1 MASKFQNRLAGA
13 IVLVAVGVIVLP
25 ALLDGDKKYNE
36 NEFAAIPIIPKPGDE
51 EDIEAIAPIVSTT
64 TTASSE
70 GASEAMLSEAITQ
83 QQNEQVETQ
92 PSTTTPAPSVVEP
105 VKPEPKPEP
114 KVEPKPQPKPE
125 PKPEPKPQP
134 HGKAFDV
141 QAYGFQ
147 HDINGFQEL
156 VAVQIV
162 QHRQVDARPALGHF
176 RAQAVKP
183 FLQHQ
188 REIHRQV
195 CVTGGHVAFRFD
207 DAGFQQAFLLV
218 GEHAVAAVL
227 YGLAAPPWA
236 YFV

>member
-83 QQNEQVETQ
+83 QQNEQVETR

-105 VKPEPKPEP
+105 TKPELKPEP

-134 HGKAFDV
+134 QGKAFVV
-141 QAYGFQ
+141 QVIALNNASKVEEIVAQLRLSGYQVYTVPAKPVNNKLTRIYVGPEASRQ
-147 HDINGFQEL
+147 RLEAALPEL
-156 VAVQIV
+156 NRITGTKGIIQSY
-162 QHRQVDARPALGHF
+162 
-176 RAQAVKP
+176 KP
-183 FLQHQ
+183 
-188 REIHRQV
+188 
-195 CVTGGHVAFRFD
+195 
-207 DAGFQQAFLLV
+207 
-218 GEHAVAAVL
+218 
-227 YGLAAPPWA
+227 
-236 YFV
+236 

>member
-70 GASEAMLSEAITQ
+70 GASEAMLLEAITQ
-83 QQNEQVETQ
+83 QQNEQVETR

-105 VKPEPKPEP
+105 TKPEPKPEP

-125 PKPEPKPQP
+125 PKPEPKSQPQ
-134 HGKAFDV
+134 GKAFVV
-141 QAYGFQ
+141 QVIALNNASKVEEIVAQLRLSGYQVYTVPAKPVNNKLTRIYVGPEASRQ
-147 HDINGFQEL
+147 RLEAALPEL
-156 VAVQIV
+156 NRITGTKGIIQSY
-162 QHRQVDARPALGHF
+162 
-176 RAQAVKP
+176 KP
-183 FLQHQ
+183 
-188 REIHRQV
+188 
-195 CVTGGHVAFRFD
+195 
-207 DAGFQQAFLLV
+207 
-218 GEHAVAAVL
+218 
-227 YGLAAPPWA
+227 
-236 YFV
+236 

>member
-51 EDIEAIAPIVSTT
+51 EDIESIAPIVSTT

-83 QQNEQVETQ
+83 QQNEQVETR

-105 VKPEPKPEP
+105 VKTEPKPEP

-134 HGKAFDV
+134 QGKAFVV
-141 QAYGFQ
+141 QVIALNNASKVEEIVAKLRLSGYQVYTVPAKPVNNKLTRIYVGPEASRQ
-147 HDINGFQEL
+147 RLEAALPEL
-156 VAVQIV
+156 NKITGTKGIIQSY
-162 QHRQVDARPALGHF
+162 
-176 RAQAVKP
+176 KP
-183 FLQHQ
+183 
-188 REIHRQV
+188 
-195 CVTGGHVAFRFD
+195 
-207 DAGFQQAFLLV
+207 
-218 GEHAVAAVL
+218 
-227 YGLAAPPWA
+227 
-236 YFV
+236 

>member
-1 MASKFQNRLAGA
+1 VPVASKFQNRLAGA

-83 QQNEQVETQ
+83 QQNEQVETR

-105 VKPEPKPEP
+105 VKSEPKPEP

-134 HGKAFDV
+134 QGKAFVV
-141 QAYGFQ
+141 QVIALNNASKVEEIVAKLRLSGYQVYTVPAKPVNNKLTRIYVGPEASRQ
-147 HDINGFQEL
+147 RLEAALPEL
-156 VAVQIV
+156 NKITGTKGIIQSY
-162 QHRQVDARPALGHF
+162 
-176 RAQAVKP
+176 KP
-183 FLQHQ
+183 
-188 REIHRQV
+188 
-195 CVTGGHVAFRFD
+195 
-207 DAGFQQAFLLV
+207 
-218 GEHAVAAVL
+218 
-227 YGLAAPPWA
+227 
-236 YFV
+236 

>member
-83 QQNEQVETQ
+83 QQNEQVETR

-105 VKPEPKPEP
+105 TKP
-114 KVEPKPQPKPE
+114 EPKPQPKPE
-125 PKPEPKPQP
+125 PKPEQKSQPQ
-134 HGKAFDV
+134 GKAFVV
-141 QAYGFQ
+141 QVIALNNASKVEEIVAQLRLSGYQVYTVPAKPVNNKLTRIYVGPEASRQ
-147 HDINGFQEL
+147 RLEAALPEL
-156 VAVQIV
+156 NRITGTKGIIQSY
-162 QHRQVDARPALGHF
+162 
-176 RAQAVKP
+176 KP
-183 FLQHQ
+183 
-188 REIHRQV
+188 
-195 CVTGGHVAFRFD
+195 
-207 DAGFQQAFLLV
+207 
-218 GEHAVAAVL
+218 
-227 YGLAAPPWA
+227 
-236 YFV
+236 

>member
-83 QQNEQVETQ
+83 QQNEQVETR

-105 VKPEPKPEP
+105 TKPEPKPEP
-114 KVEPKPQPKPE
+114 KAEPKPQPKPE
-125 PKPEPKPQP
+125 PKPEPKSQPQ
-134 HGKAFDV
+134 GKAFVV
-141 QAYGFQ
+141 QVIALNNASKVEEIVAQLRLSGYQVYTVPAKPVNNKLTRIYVGPEASRQ
-147 HDINGFQEL
+147 RLEAALPEL
-156 VAVQIV
+156 NRITGTKGIIQSY
-162 QHRQVDARPALGHF
+162 
-176 RAQAVKP
+176 KP
-183 FLQHQ
+183 
-188 REIHRQV
+188 
-195 CVTGGHVAFRFD
+195 
-207 DAGFQQAFLLV
+207 
-218 GEHAVAAVL
+218 
-227 YGLAAPPWA
+227 
-236 YFV
+236 

>member
-83 QQNEQVETQ
+83 QQNERVETR
-92 PSTTTPAPSVVEP
+92 PSATVPAPSVVEP

-114 KVEPKPQPKPE
+114 KPQP
-125 PKPEPKPQP
+125 Q
-134 HGKAFDV
+134 GKAFVV
-141 QAYGFQ
+141 QVIALNNASKVEEIVAKLRLSGYQVYTVPAKPVNNKLTRIYVGPEASRQ
-147 HDINGFQEL
+147 RLEAALPEL
-156 VAVQIV
+156 NKITGTKGIIQSY
-162 QHRQVDARPALGHF
+162 
-176 RAQAVKP
+176 KP
-183 FLQHQ
+183 
-188 REIHRQV
+188 
-195 CVTGGHVAFRFD
+195 
-207 DAGFQQAFLLV
+207 
-218 GEHAVAAVL
+218 
-227 YGLAAPPWA
+227 
-236 YFV
+236 

>member
-51 EDIEAIAPIVSTT
+51 EDIEAIAPIMSTT

-83 QQNEQVETQ
+83 QQNEQVETR

-134 HGKAFDV
+134 QGKAFVV
-141 QAYGFQ
+141 QVIALNNASKVEEIVAKLRLSGYQVYTVPAKPVNNKLTRIYVGPEASRQ
-147 HDINGFQEL
+147 RLEAALPEL
-156 VAVQIV
+156 NKITGTKGIIQSY
-162 QHRQVDARPALGHF
+162 
-176 RAQAVKP
+176 KP
-183 FLQHQ
+183 
-188 REIHRQV
+188 
-195 CVTGGHVAFRFD
+195 
-207 DAGFQQAFLLV
+207 
-218 GEHAVAAVL
+218 
-227 YGLAAPPWA
+227 
-236 YFV
+236 

>member
-83 QQNEQVETQ
+83 QQNEQVETR

-105 VKPEPKPEP
+105 VKSEPKPEP

-134 HGKAFDV
+134 QGKAFVV
-141 QAYGFQ
+141 QVIALNNASKVEEIVAKLRLSGYQVYTVPAKPVNNKLTRIYVGPEASRQ
-147 HDINGFQEL
+147 RLEAALPEL
-156 VAVQIV
+156 NKITGTKGIIQSY
-162 QHRQVDARPALGHF
+162 
-176 RAQAVKP
+176 KP
-183 FLQHQ
+183 
-188 REIHRQV
+188 
-195 CVTGGHVAFRFD
+195 
-207 DAGFQQAFLLV
+207 
-218 GEHAVAAVL
+218 
-227 YGLAAPPWA
+227 
-236 YFV
+236 

>member
-83 QQNEQVETQ
+83 QQNEQVETR

-105 VKPEPKPEP
+105 TKPEPKPEP

-134 HGKAFDV
+134 QGKAFVV
-141 QAYGFQ
+141 QVIALNNASKVEEIVAQLRLSGYQVYTVPAKPVNNKLTRIYVGPEVSRQ
-147 HDINGFQEL
+147 RLEAALPEL
-156 VAVQIV
+156 NRITGTKGIIQSY
-162 QHRQVDARPALGHF
+162 
-176 RAQAVKP
+176 KP
-183 FLQHQ
+183 
-188 REIHRQV
+188 
-195 CVTGGHVAFRFD
+195 
-207 DAGFQQAFLLV
+207 
-218 GEHAVAAVL
+218 
-227 YGLAAPPWA
+227 
-236 YFV
+236 

>member
-83 QQNEQVETQ
+83 QQNEQVETR

-105 VKPEPKPEP
+105 VKPEPKPEL

-134 HGKAFDV
+134 QGKAFVV
-141 QAYGFQ
+141 QVIALNNASKVEEIVAKLRLSGYQVYMVPAKPVNNKLTRIYVGPEASRQ
-147 HDINGFQEL
+147 RLEAALPEL
-156 VAVQIV
+156 NKITGTKGIIQSY
-162 QHRQVDARPALGHF
+162 
-176 RAQAVKP
+176 KP
-183 FLQHQ
+183 
-188 REIHRQV
+188 
-195 CVTGGHVAFRFD
+195 
-207 DAGFQQAFLLV
+207 
-218 GEHAVAAVL
+218 
-227 YGLAAPPWA
+227 
-236 YFV
+236 

>member
-36 NEFAAIPIIPKPGDE
+36 NEFAAIPIIPKLGDE

-83 QQNEQVETQ
+83 QQNEQVETR

-134 HGKAFDV
+134 QGKAFVV
-141 QAYGFQ
+141 QVIALNNASKVEEIVAKLRLSGYQVYTVPAKPVNNKLTRIYVGPEASRQ
-147 HDINGFQEL
+147 RLEAALPEL
-156 VAVQIV
+156 NKITGTKGIIQSY
-162 QHRQVDARPALGHF
+162 
-176 RAQAVKP
+176 KP
-183 FLQHQ
+183 
-188 REIHRQV
+188 
-195 CVTGGHVAFRFD
+195 
-207 DAGFQQAFLLV
+207 
-218 GEHAVAAVL
+218 
-227 YGLAAPPWA
+227 
-236 YFV
+236 

>member
-83 QQNEQVETQ
+83 QQNEQVETS

-134 HGKAFDV
+134 QGKAFVV
-141 QAYGFQ
+141 QVIALNNASKVEEIVAKLRLSGYQVYTVPAKPVNNKLTRIYVGPEASRQ
-147 HDINGFQEL
+147 RLEAALPEL
-156 VAVQIV
+156 NKITGTKGIIQSY
-162 QHRQVDARPALGHF
+162 
-176 RAQAVKP
+176 KP
-183 FLQHQ
+183 
-188 REIHRQV
+188 
-195 CVTGGHVAFRFD
+195 
-207 DAGFQQAFLLV
+207 
-218 GEHAVAAVL
+218 
-227 YGLAAPPWA
+227 
-236 YFV
+236 

>member
-83 QQNEQVETQ
+83 QQNEQVETR

-105 VKPEPKPEP
+105 TKPEPKPEP
-114 KVEPKPQPKPE
+114 KVEPKPQAKPE

-134 HGKAFDV
+134 QGKAFVV
-141 QAYGFQ
+141 QVIALNNASKVEEIVAQLRLSGYQVYTVPAKPVNNKLTRIYVGPEASRQ
-147 HDINGFQEL
+147 RLEAALPEL
-156 VAVQIV
+156 NRITGTKGIIQSY
-162 QHRQVDARPALGHF
+162 
-176 RAQAVKP
+176 KP
-183 FLQHQ
+183 
-188 REIHRQV
+188 
-195 CVTGGHVAFRFD
+195 
-207 DAGFQQAFLLV
+207 
-218 GEHAVAAVL
+218 
-227 YGLAAPPWA
+227 
-236 YFV
+236 

>member
-83 QQNEQVETQ
+83 QQNEQVETR
-92 PSTTTPAPSVVEP
+92 PSTTAPAPSVVEP
-105 VKPEPKPEP
+105 VKPEP

-134 HGKAFDV
+134 QGKAFVV
-141 QAYGFQ
+141 QVIALNNASKVEEIVAKLRLSGYQVYTVPAKPVNNKLTRIYVGPEASRQ
-147 HDINGFQEL
+147 RLEAALPEL
-156 VAVQIV
+156 NKITGTKGIIQSY
-162 QHRQVDARPALGHF
+162 
-176 RAQAVKP
+176 KP
-183 FLQHQ
+183 
-188 REIHRQV
+188 
-195 CVTGGHVAFRFD
+195 
-207 DAGFQQAFLLV
+207 
-218 GEHAVAAVL
+218 
-227 YGLAAPPWA
+227 
-236 YFV
+236 

>member
-83 QQNEQVETQ
+83 QQNEQVETR

-105 VKPEPKPEP
+105 VKTEPKPEP

-134 HGKAFDV
+134 QGKAFVV
-141 QAYGFQ
+141 QVIALNNASKVEEIVAKLRLSGYQVYTVPAKPVNNKLTRIYVGPEASRQ
-147 HDINGFQEL
+147 RLEAALPEL
-156 VAVQIV
+156 NKITGTKGIIQSY
-162 QHRQVDARPALGHF
+162 
-176 RAQAVKP
+176 KP
-183 FLQHQ
+183 
-188 REIHRQV
+188 
-195 CVTGGHVAFRFD
+195 
-207 DAGFQQAFLLV
+207 
-218 GEHAVAAVL
+218 
-227 YGLAAPPWA
+227 
-236 YFV
+236 

>member
-83 QQNEQVETQ
+83 QQNEQVETR
-92 PSTTTPAPSVVEP
+92 PSTTPAPSVVEP
-105 VKPEPKPEP
+105 TKPEPKPEP

-134 HGKAFDV
+134 QGKAFVV
-141 QAYGFQ
+141 QVIALNNASKVEEIVAQLRLSGYQVYTVPAKPVNNKLTRIYVGPEASRQ
-147 HDINGFQEL
+147 RLEAALPEL
-156 VAVQIV
+156 NRITGTKGIIQSY
-162 QHRQVDARPALGHF
+162 
-176 RAQAVKP
+176 KP
-183 FLQHQ
+183 
-188 REIHRQV
+188 
-195 CVTGGHVAFRFD
+195 
-207 DAGFQQAFLLV
+207 
-218 GEHAVAAVL
+218 
-227 YGLAAPPWA
+227 
-236 YFV
+236 

>member
-125 PKPEPKPQP
+125 PKPQPQ
-134 HGKAFDV
+134 GKAFVV
-141 QAYGFQ
+141 QVIALNNASKVEEIVAKLRLSGYQVYTVPAKPVNNKLTRIYVGPEASRQ
-147 HDINGFQEL
+147 RLEAALPEL
-156 VAVQIV
+156 NKITGTKGIIQSY
-162 QHRQVDARPALGHF
+162 
-176 RAQAVKP
+176 KP
-183 FLQHQ
+183 
-188 REIHRQV
+188 
-195 CVTGGHVAFRFD
+195 
-207 DAGFQQAFLLV
+207 
-218 GEHAVAAVL
+218 
-227 YGLAAPPWA
+227 
-236 YFV
+236 

>member
-83 QQNEQVETQ
+83 QQNEQVETR

-105 VKPEPKPEP
+105 TKPEPKPEP

-134 HGKAFDV
+134 QGKVFVV
-141 QAYGFQ
+141 QVIALNNASKVEEIVAQLRLSGYQVYTVPAKPVNNKLTRIYVGPEASRQ
-147 HDINGFQEL
+147 RLEAALPEL
-156 VAVQIV
+156 NRITGTKGIIQSY
-162 QHRQVDARPALGHF
+162 
-176 RAQAVKP
+176 KP
-183 FLQHQ
+183 
-188 REIHRQV
+188 
-195 CVTGGHVAFRFD
+195 
-207 DAGFQQAFLLV
+207 
-218 GEHAVAAVL
+218 
-227 YGLAAPPWA
+227 
-236 YFV
+236 

>member
-83 QQNEQVETQ
+83 QQNERVETR
-92 PSTTTPAPSVVEP
+92 PSATVPAPSVVEP
-105 VKPEPKPEP
+105 VKPEP

-134 HGKAFDV
+134 QGKAFVV
-141 QAYGFQ
+141 QVIALNNASKVEEIVAKLRLSGYQVYTVPAKPVNNKLTRIYVGPEASRQ
-147 HDINGFQEL
+147 RLEAALPEL
-156 VAVQIV
+156 NKITGTKGIIQSY
-162 QHRQVDARPALGHF
+162 
-176 RAQAVKP
+176 KP
-183 FLQHQ
+183 
-188 REIHRQV
+188 
-195 CVTGGHVAFRFD
+195 
-207 DAGFQQAFLLV
+207 
-218 GEHAVAAVL
+218 
-227 YGLAAPPWA
+227 
-236 YFV
+236 

>member
-1 MASKFQNRLAGA
+1 MPVASKFQNRLAGA

-83 QQNEQVETQ
+83 QQNEQVETR

-105 VKPEPKPEP
+105 TKPEPKPEP

-125 PKPEPKPQP
+125 PKPEPKSQPQ
-134 HGKAFDV
+134 GKAFVV
-141 QAYGFQ
+141 QVIALNNASKVEEIVAQLRLSGYQVYTVPAKPVNNKLTRIYVGPEASRQ
-147 HDINGFQEL
+147 RLEAALPEL
-156 VAVQIV
+156 NRITGTKGIIQSY
-162 QHRQVDARPALGHF
+162 
-176 RAQAVKP
+176 KP
-183 FLQHQ
+183 
-188 REIHRQV
+188 
-195 CVTGGHVAFRFD
+195 
-207 DAGFQQAFLLV
+207 
-218 GEHAVAAVL
+218 
-227 YGLAAPPWA
+227 
-236 YFV
+236 